1 MLKNYITLFHNGFVM
16 SKLLRT
22 QNSGI
27 LHDSLKYKR
36 INGRSNQGLFNFR
49 NFNGMIQIEKI
60 YILDKYNCKL
70 SNRCFTKFPN
80 A

>member
-1 MLKNYITLFHNGFVM
+1 MLKNDITLFHNGFVM

-49 NFNGMIQIEKI
+49 NFKFQIEKI
-60 YILDKYNCKL
+60 YILDKYNCEL
-70 SNRCFTKFPN
+70 SNRCFSKFPN